1 MLLPMMIVT
10 EKDTGIEVD
19 LKKMLMIMTT
29 MIVTA
34 I

>member
-10 EKDTGIEVD
+10 EKDTGIEAD
-19 LKKMLMIMTT
+19 LKNLMMIMTT
-29 MIVTA
+29 MIVTT